1 VTGSRRPALR
11 GDDVIST
18 GDGVASV
25 IVDGQAVLYDEAAK
39 VLHVL
44 DPIGTVVWQC
54 LDGSGTLGEI
64 EADLADVYQM
74 PIKQVR
80 TDVRRLIRQLDRLDL
95 LNGVR
100 GGVHRAPPLLA
111 EDTAADGSPRML
123 EEPPNP

>member
-1 VTGSRRPALR
+1 MTGSRRRTLR
-11 GDDVIST
+11 GDDVISA
-18 GDGVASV
+18 GDGVESV

-80 TDVRRLIRQLDRLDL
+80 TDVRRLIRQLEKLELVD
-95 LNGVR
+95 GAR
-100 GGVHRAPPLLA
+100 GRAHPVASRPVEHVAA
-111 EDTAADGSPRML
+111 EGSPRVL

>member
-1 VTGSRRPALR
+1 MTRSRRPALR

-18 GDGVASV
+18 GDGVESV

-80 TDVRRLIRQLDRLDL
+80 TDVRRLIRHLDKLELVD
-95 LNGVR
+95 GV
-100 GGVHRAPPLLA
+100 GGRARPATPAL
-111 EDTAADGSPRML
+111 EDKTVDASPRVL